1 MKTYAV
7 AFEVFD
13 VTGELVAKV
22 ECFDHE
28 TAKIEVL
35 SVHDYQSWPL
45 LSAEIQKALEQMRDK
60 E

>member
-1 MKTYAV
+1 MKLYPV
-7 AFEVFD
+7 KFEIYD
-13 VTGELVAKV
+13 STNELVAKIG
-22 ECFDHE
+22 CFE
-28 TAKIEVL
+28 SEEATIEIL

>member
-22 ECFDHE
+22 ECFDSE
-28 TAKIEVL
+28 SAKIEIL
-35 SVHDYQSWPL
+35 SVHDYQSWPI
-45 LSAEIQKALEQMRDK
+45 LSAEIQKALEQMREEK
-60 E
+60 

>member
-13 VTGELVAKV
+13 VTGELVAKI

-28 TAKIEVL
+28 SAKIEIL
-35 SVHDYQSWPL
+35 SVNDYQSWPL
-45 LSAEIQKALEQMRDK
+45 LSAEIQNALELMREK

>member
-1 MKTYAV
+1 MKLYPV
-7 AFEVFD
+7 KFEVYD
-13 VTGELVAKV
+13 VTGELVAKI

-28 TAKIEVL
+28 DAKIEIL

-45 LSAEIQKALEQMRDK
+45 LSAEIQKALEQMREK

>member
-1 MKTYAV
+1 MKLYPV
-7 AFEVFD
+7 KFEIYD
-13 VTGELVAKV
+13 STNELVAKV

-28 TAKIEVL
+28 SAEIEIL

-45 LSAEIQKALEQMRDK
+45 LSAEIQKALEQMREK